1 MNGVS
6 MPRDFAAR
14 IDSNHRVIVEYLQA
28 HGYVVVES
36 YRQGDGC
43 PDCFVLS
50 KSSPPRWVAF
60 EIKTKAGK
68 LSPLEADLF
77 DRCGV
82 GAPLFTV
89 TTPEDAVEIMV
100 GYDCQD
106 KISMQYGDDMYIG

>member
-1 MNGVS
+1 
-6 MPRDFAAR
+6 MPRDFGAR
-14 IDSNHRVIVEYLQA
+14 VDSNHRLIVDFLQV
-28 HGYVVVES
+28 HQYVVVES

-50 KSSPPRWVAF
+50 KSTPPRWVAM
-60 EIKTKAGK
+60 EIKTKVGK

-89 TTPEDAVEIMV
+89 TTPEDAVTIM
-100 GYDCQD
+100 GAYDD
-106 KISMQYGDDMYIG
+106 